1 MFLRIPFESIGSYYR
16 SRQSETYLQSG
27 EQARKDEPTH
37 GQSSQ
42 VRAVGVSGG
51 RNVVAEALLRGKQKK
66 RKERNTMATKET
78 KRNDRV
84 FRDSSRVTSN
94 CVHERIAEGLK
105 KFQPNISE
113 VCKKENCVG

>member
-1 MFLRIPFESIGSYYR
+1 M
-16 SRQSETYLQSG
+16 
-27 EQARKDEPTH
+27 
-37 GQSSQ
+37 
-42 VRAVGVSGG
+42 GVSGG
-51 RNVVAEALLRGKQKK
+51 RNVVAEALLRGKGKK
-66 RKERNTMATKET
+66 RKERNTMVTKET

-94 CVHERIAEGLK
+94 CVHESRGIAEGLK